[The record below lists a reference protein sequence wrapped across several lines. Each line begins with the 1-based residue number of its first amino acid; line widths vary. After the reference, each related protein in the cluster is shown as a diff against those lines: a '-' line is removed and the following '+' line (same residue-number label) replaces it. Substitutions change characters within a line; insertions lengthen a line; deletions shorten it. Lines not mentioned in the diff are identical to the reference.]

1 MTKQAIA
8 PTQETGVTT
17 SSEVAKQSIDVQDRI
32 KAKLDE
38 LRADFHQLGADIRT
52 ANLEGARAKRDRI
65 EGFKQALR
73 DLLDAAKRA
82 DQEWK

>member
-1 MTKQAIA
+1 MTKRVMA
-8 PTQETGVTT
+8 PSHESGVTPR
-17 SSEVAKQSIDVQDRI
+17 SEVVNQSADVQARI
-32 KAKLDE
+32 EAKRNE
-38 LRADFHQLGADIRT
+38 LRGDFHQLAADMRT
-52 ANLEGARAKRDRI
+52 ANQEGARAKKDRI